1 MHKPAVAIAAALV
14 TLTVGALGL
23 VTAFGPVGADAGG
36 GGGDGAER
44 MIVVTDQGGD
54 VLASLPLNGDS
65 FSVSYRN
72 SIYQT
77 MAEERYVVAADG
89 TYELVEI
96 AADQLAVIEEYYAV
110 PDAPR
115 RAPAGDRR
123 AYVVEPNPLH
133 PAVFEALSIA
143 ATDLGERTIHIPGSS
158 PYALWQL
165 VDDAAPYLVLEIEET
180 P

>member
-1 MHKPAVAIAAALV
+1 MRKPAVAIAAALV
-14 TLTVGALGL
+14 TLTVGAFGL
-23 VTAFGPVGADAGG
+23 VTAFGPVGASADGG
-36 GGGDGAER
+36 GER
-44 MIVVTDQGGD
+44 MIVVRDQDGD
-54 VLASLPLNGDS
+54 VLTSLPLNGDS

-89 TYELVEI
+89 KYELVEI

-115 RAPAGDRR
+115 RASPGDRR
-123 AYVVEPNPLH
+123 AYVVEPDPRH